1 MIETSEKEI
10 INRHKQN
17 QMLKLAT
24 KSFYNELVKFG
35 IEKSDIVTV
44 SMQLLDYL
52 MQKDGNQETDNA
64 YYNRDFKVKGIIDN
78 WAQQER
84 LTYDDVVIAPVQIK
98 EIPRISDWLRDPEI
112 KNSFVRQF
120 PEKEEDLLLYLQNPQ
135 RNYFTIH
142 FDSEAVGVI
151 GADNIDENSLK
162 LEMKK
167 FIGNTTFQGKGL
179 GKRATF
185 LFLYYV
191 FNILDFNKVYIYSS
205 NANLR
210 NINLNSKFG
219 FELEGVFFED
229 IRIADKK
236 QDTLRMGL
244 LKSRW
249 LEIFYNFEV

>member
-10 INRHKQN
+10 INKHKQN

-24 KSFYNELVKFG
+24 KSFYNELMKFG
-35 IEKSDIVTV
+35 IDKGDIVTV

-52 MQKDGNQETDNA
+52 MQKDGNQVNDNG
-64 YYNRDFKVKGIIDN
+64 YYNRDFHIGNINNN
-78 WAQQER
+78 WEQQES
-84 LTYDDVVIAPVQIK
+84 LTYEDVIISPVQIK
-98 EIPRISDWLRDPEI
+98 EIPRISNWLGDPVI

-120 PEKEEDLLLYLQNPQ
+120 PEKEEDLLEYLQDPQ
-135 RNYFTIH
+135 RKYFSIY
-142 FDSEAVGVI
+142 FNSEPVGVI
-151 GADNIDENSLK
+151 GADNIEKNSYK

-167 FIGNTTFQGKGL
+167 FIGNSKYQGKGL

-191 FNILDFNKVYIYSS
+191 FNILDFNKVYIYSN

-249 LEIFYNFEV
+249 TEIFCNFE